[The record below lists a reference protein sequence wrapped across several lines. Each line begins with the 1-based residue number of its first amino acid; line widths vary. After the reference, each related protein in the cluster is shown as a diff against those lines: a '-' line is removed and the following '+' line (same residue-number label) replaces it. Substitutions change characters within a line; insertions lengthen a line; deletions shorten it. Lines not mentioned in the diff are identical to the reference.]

1 MKIAVFAS
9 HEGTDLQAI
18 IDGCKNGLIDAEV
31 TLVISNN
38 EDSGALRRAKKEQI
52 ENYYISNKNYPD
64 EEELVDKTL
73 EVLNKSKIDIIFLAG
88 YLKKMP
94 EKIIKE
100 YKNKIFNI
108 HPALLPKYGGKG
120 MYGINVHKAVIEAK
134 EKETGITIHKVDEN
148 YDNGQII
155 KQTTVT
161 VKPEDTPEELA
172 ARVLEKEHIFIVE
185 TLSEIVENLKK
196 PKGKVR

>member
-120 MYGINVHKAVIEAK
+120 MYGINVHKAVLEAK

-148 YDNGQII
+148 YDNGQIS
-155 KQTTVT
+155 KQTTVP

-172 ARVLEKEHIFIVE
+172 TRVLEKEHIFIVE

>member
-172 ARVLEKEHIFIVE
+172 TRVLEKEHIFIVE

>member
-120 MYGINVHKAVIEAK
+120 MYGINVHKAVLEAK

-155 KQTTVT
+155 KQTTVP

>member
-148 YDNGQII
+148 YDNGQIS
-155 KQTTVT
+155 KQTTVP

-172 ARVLEKEHIFIVE
+172 TRVLEKEHIFIVE

>member
-1 MKIAVFAS
+1 
-9 HEGTDLQAI
+9 
-18 IDGCKNGLIDAEV
+18 
-31 TLVISNN
+31 
-38 EDSGALRRAKKEQI
+38 
-52 ENYYISNKNYPD
+52 
-64 EEELVDKTL
+64 
-73 EVLNKSKIDIIFLAG
+73 
-88 YLKKMP
+88 MP

-155 KQTTVT
+155 KQTTVP

-172 ARVLEKEHIFIVE
+172 TRVLEKEHIFIVE